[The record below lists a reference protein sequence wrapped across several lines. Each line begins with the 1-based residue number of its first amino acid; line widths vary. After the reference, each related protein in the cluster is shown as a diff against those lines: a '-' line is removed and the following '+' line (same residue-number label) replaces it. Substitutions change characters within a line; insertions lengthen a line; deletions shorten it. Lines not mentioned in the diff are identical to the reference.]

1 MAVKF
6 VAPLPPASCLMFG
19 WGIFTVQH

>member
-1 MAVKF
+1 MAVTF